1 MKPLGR
7 FFQVTETLYVKKYFL
22 DIDKIER
29 YPISFVVKSDMSVAD
44 IKAHLEVGALEQYA
58 VDYVVKKYMESIEE
72 IINVPVLL
80 GIFDKVVKAGHV
92 HDVLDEIIR
101 WSKVEFNYMEGNGAD
116 AGSVAD
122 DDEDE

>member
-1 MKPLGR
+1 M
-7 FFQVTETLYVKKYFL
+7 

-29 YPISFVVKSDMSVAD
+29 YPISFVVKTDMSVAD

-58 VDYVVKKYMESIEE
+58 VDSVVKKYMESIEE